1 MTSYSK
7 LLCQSWTAKK
17 LPFDAFECMAY
28 EPIDTS
34 SYCVYKSGPF
44 QTYGQNL
51 FAALAAESL
60 NSIQQFIQLLRAR
73 R

>member
-1 MTSYSK
+1 
-7 LLCQSWTAKK
+7 
-17 LPFDAFECMAY
+17 MAY

-60 NSIQQFIQLLRAR
+60 DSIQQFIQLLRAR
-73 R
+73 AMTDNIDDSFNKRTDNLSYV

>member
-1 MTSYSK
+1 
-7 LLCQSWTAKK
+7 
-17 LPFDAFECMAY
+17 MAY

-73 R
+73 AMTDNIDDSFNKRTDNLSYV